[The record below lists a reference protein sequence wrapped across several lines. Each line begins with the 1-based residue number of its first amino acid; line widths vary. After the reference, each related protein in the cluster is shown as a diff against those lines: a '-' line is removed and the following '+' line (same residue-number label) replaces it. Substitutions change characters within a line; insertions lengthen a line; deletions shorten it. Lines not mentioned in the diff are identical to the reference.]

1 MEQRKEP
8 NQKAKVADPV
18 FKRKP
23 TADGKHL
30 VVVESPA
37 KAKTIEK
44 ILGSNYKVLAS
55 MGHLRDLPASSL
67 GVDIENQFKPEYVNS
82 KDKADVIHALQK
94 EANKCSDVML
104 ATDPDREGEA
114 ISWHLSKLLDVN
126 PEDNVRIAFHEIT
139 PPAIKEAIKHPGPVD
154 MHRVDAQQA
163 RRVLDRLV
171 GYKLSPWLW
180 RQLYKGLSA
189 GRVQSVAVRIICERE
204 QEIRAFVP
212 EEYWFVNA
220 KFKTLKGEVFSAQ
233 YLDDKGKQARLANK
247 EESGCSA
254 GSHSGERGRSCF
266 CYQEKTAEKGT
277 CSVYY
282 IHDAAGCSKP
292 FWASA
297 QRRL

>member
-1 MEQRKEP
+1 MSIKRTITIGTKKKSRAR
-8 NQKAKVADPV
+8 KAKVADPV

-23 TADGKHL
+23 TAGGKHL

-163 RRVLDRLV
+163 RRVLV
-171 GYKLSPWLW
+171 W
-180 RQLYKGLSA
+180 
-189 GRVQSVAVRIICERE
+189 
-204 QEIRAFVP
+204 
-212 EEYWFVNA
+212 
-220 KFKTLKGEVFSAQ
+220 
-233 YLDDKGKQARLANK
+233 
-247 EESGCSA
+247 
-254 GSHSGERGRSCF
+254 
-266 CYQEKTAEKGT
+266 
-277 CSVYY
+277 
-282 IHDAAGCSKP
+282 
-292 FWASA
+292 
-297 QRRL
+297 